1 MRFPKNVINAFAVLG
16 VVSFIVFACAAAE
29 ESMSEDDPVVV
40 NDPNND
46 PNDDPNDDTNN
57 ELPIVTTGKYQMA
70 ITTNG
75 GNNIDR
81 TLIIMD
87 TETGSAK
94 HYTFRDLEGST
105 NWTLQA
111 EIDLW

>member
-29 ESMSEDDPVVV
+29 EAMSEDDPVVV
-40 NDPNND
+40 NDPN
-46 PNDDPNDDTNN
+46 DDTNN
-57 ELPIVTTGKYQMA
+57 ELPVMTVGKYQMA
-70 ITTNG
+70 IAAAG
-75 GNNIDR
+75 DGLGR
-81 TLIIMD
+81 TLVIMD

-94 HYTFRDLEGST
+94 HYIFTDANSAPTGD
-105 NWTLQA
+105 WTLKA

>member
-29 ESMSEDDPVVV
+29 EAMSEDDPVVV

-46 PNDDPNDDTNN
+46 PNDDPNN
-57 ELPIVTTGKYQMA
+57 ELPIVTTGKYQIA
-70 ITTNG
+70 IAAED
-75 GNNIDR
+75 GNDNPER

-94 HYTFRDLEGST
+94 HYTFNDNNPTGG
-105 NWTLQA
+105 WTLKS